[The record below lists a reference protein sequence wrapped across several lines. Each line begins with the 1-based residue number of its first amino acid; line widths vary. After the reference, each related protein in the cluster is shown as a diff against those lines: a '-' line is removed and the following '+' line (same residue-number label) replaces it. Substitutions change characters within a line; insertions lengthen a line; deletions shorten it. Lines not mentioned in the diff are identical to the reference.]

1 MNKVFHWL
9 SIMLV
14 AAIGFGTFMPA
25 QAAPA
30 PRDLFVE
37 NESPM
42 KFEETVEALKSEMAA
57 GGWSILATHN
67 LSAKLAEKGH
77 NVLPVAIIEGCSGK
91 FSVVL
96 LKNEQTRYVSS
107 MLPCR
112 LAVYETSTG
121 KVIISRMN
129 TQIMGAQMEPAVAE
143 IMTKASD
150 SIEAI
155 IAKVLAK
162 K

>member
-14 AAIGFGTFMPA
+14 AAIGFGAFMPA

-42 KFEETVEALKSEMAA
+42 KFEETVEALKSEMTA

>member
-1 MNKVFHWL
+1 
-9 SIMLV
+9 
-14 AAIGFGTFMPA
+14 MPA

-42 KFEETVEALKSEMAA
+42 KFEETVEALKSEMTA